1 MTHSDVFNA
10 VRLEYGEP
18 LAILALVVYTLNLTL
33 EVKPKDMK
41 KPGSYT
47 KRLRAKVDAKL
58 WQEKKA
64 DVQLAWEV
72 AMQLHAY
79 DICQMFGKPGG
90 GIGGC
95 LPKTLKQLVEEERGR
110 NAI

>member
-10 VRLEYGEP
+10 VRLEYGES
-18 LAILALVVYTLNLTL
+18 LAVLALVIYTLNLTL
-33 EVKPKDMK
+33 KVKPKDMEM
-41 KPGSYT
+41 PGRYT

-58 WQEKKA
+58 WQEEKA
-64 DVQLAWEV
+64 DVQLAWDV
-72 AMQLHAY
+72 AMQLHLY
-79 DICQMFGKPGG
+79 DTHQMFGKPGG
-90 GIGGC
+90 GISGC